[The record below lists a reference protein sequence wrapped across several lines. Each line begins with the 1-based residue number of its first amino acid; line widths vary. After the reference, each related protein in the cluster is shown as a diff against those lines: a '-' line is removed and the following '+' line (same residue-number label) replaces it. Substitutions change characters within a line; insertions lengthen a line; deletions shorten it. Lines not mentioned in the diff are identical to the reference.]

1 MSKVVNRDILNQVL
15 LHFGCSLN
23 NSTVA
28 PLGNGL
34 INQTYLVRNINA
46 VFVLQCIN
54 KNVFKSP
61 EQVIDNAELINEHLL
76 TKKSLNNYPLE
87 SISQLLNNDKS
98 PMVIINGDYWRAIQY
113 IPNCYT
119 VESVTTTEQAQ
130 QVGTAF
136 AQFTAAL
143 SDFPAESLAE
153 IIPDFHNLS
162 FRIKQL
168 RAAINKDGVNRL
180 DSCQSIVD
188 FCLAQHDFINEVAT
202 ITSQLPIHVTHND
215 TKINNLLFS
224 SNTKKPI
231 AVIDL
236 DTCMPGYL
244 MHDFGDMVRTCC
256 SNLPEDGK
264 NIDDMSVRMDIF
276 TALINA
282 YIVSFGDKMTS
293 LEQES
298 LIIGAQLLPLMIGV
312 RFLTDYLDGDNYFH
326 VDHHEHNLDRAKN
339 QMHLY
344 KLLNAN
350 KAELANMINQPVQ
363 TEEATV

>member
-1 MSKVVNRDILNQVL
+1 MSKVIDREGLNQVL
-15 LHFGCSLN
+15 SHFGCSLN
-23 NSTVA
+23 NSTVS

-54 KNVFKSP
+54 KNVFKKP
-61 EQVIDNAELINEHLL
+61 KQVIDNAELINKHLL
-76 TKKSLNNYPLE
+76 AKKHLNNYSLE
-87 SISQLLNNDKS
+87 SISQLLNNDES
-98 PMVIINGDYWRAIQY
+98 PMVIINGEYWRAIQY

-119 VESVTTTEQAQ
+119 VESVTTAEQAQ

-143 SDFPAESLAE
+143 SDFPAATLAE
-153 IIPDFHNLS
+153 IIPDFHNLN
-162 FRIKQL
+162 FRIRQL
-168 RAAINKDGVNRL
+168 RAAINNDAVNRL
-180 DSCQSIVD
+180 DSCQSVVD
-188 FCLAQHDFINEVAT
+188 FCLAQQNFINEVAT

-224 SNTKKPI
+224 SETKNPI

-264 NIDDMSVRMDIF
+264 NIEDMSVRMEIF
-276 TALINA
+276 AALINS
-282 YIVSFGDKMTS
+282 YIASFGNKMTS

-298 LIIGAQLLPLMIGV
+298 LIIGAQLLPFMIGV

-326 VDHHEHNLDRAKN
+326 VDHHEHNLVRAKN
-339 QMHLY
+339 QMRLY
-344 KLLNAN
+344 KLLSEN
-350 KAELANMINQPVQ
+350 KAELADAINQPIQ
-363 TEEATV
+363 TEEAVI